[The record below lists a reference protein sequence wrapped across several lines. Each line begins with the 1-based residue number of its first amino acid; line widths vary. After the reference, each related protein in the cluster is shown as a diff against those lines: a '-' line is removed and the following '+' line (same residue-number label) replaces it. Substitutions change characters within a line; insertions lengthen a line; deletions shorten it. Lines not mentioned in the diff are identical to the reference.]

1 MPTEKKIIGF
11 DLGAESGR
19 CVVATL
25 KNHKIELNEVHRFP
39 THNIKNHNGFYWDI
53 LAIYAEL
60 IEGLSK
66 AQKSFGPDFNGISV
80 DTWGVDYVLIDKEDR
95 ILGNP
100 YHYRD
105 DRTDGI
111 MEEAFTILPK
121 EKIYNKVGIQF
132 AQFNTLFQLLA
143 EKKRKTNL
151 LNTAD
156 KVLLMPDFLNFM
168 LSGVKKAEFSI
179 ASTTSLVD
187 PFTRNWS
194 WELIELFGFPK
205 TIFPEIVEPG
215 TKLGTLLP
223 SIAKE
228 TRLNSDIPV
237 FASAGHDTASAVVS
251 VPASEGKWAFLSSGT
266 WSLMGVEL
274 GKPLLGTQS
283 MKYNFTNE
291 GGVEGSTRF
300 LKNIIG
306 LWPIQECRRYW
317 FEKGE
322 EYSYTEL
329 TELAKKEGFVNAW
342 VDLDDPRFLKAG
354 EMPEKILSYLTE
366 TGQKAKTNVGFIIGI
381 VLESLAFSY
390 RKTLKEIEEV
400 TGNKIEKLHA
410 VGGGIQNELLS
421 QYTADAIGSI
431 VYAGPIEGTII
442 GNIGVQAIAAGI
454 VPGLEMWRN
463 VVANSFEIKKYTPL
477 QADYFNEN
485 EKKYFRV
492 LRKK

>member
-1 MPTEKKIIGF
+1 MLIEKKIIGF

-19 CVVATL
+19 CVVAIL
-25 KNHKIELNEVHRFP
+25 KNQKIELKEVHRF
-39 THNIKNHNGFYWDI
+39 TTYNIKNHNGFYWDI
-53 LAIYAEL
+53 LAIYGEL

-66 AQKSFGPDFNGISV
+66 AQKSFGSDFDGVSV

-111 MEEAFTILPK
+111 MEEAFAIMPK
-121 EKIYNKVGIQF
+121 EEIYKKIGIQF

-151 LNTAD
+151 LDAAYRI
-156 KVLLMPDFLNFM
+156 LLMPDFLNFM
-168 LSGVKKAEFSI
+168 LSGVKQAEFSI
-179 ASTTSLVD
+179 ASTTSMVD
-187 PFTRNWS
+187 PFTRDWS
-194 WELIELFGFPK
+194 WELIDTFGFPRN
-205 TIFPEIVEPG
+205 IFPEMVEPG
-215 TKLGTLLP
+215 TELGKLLP

-228 TRLNSDIPV
+228 TGLNPNIPV

-251 VPASEGKWAFLSSGT
+251 VPASGGNWAFLSSGT

-274 GKPLLGTQS
+274 SKPQLGTQS

-291 GGVEGSTRF
+291 GGVEGTTRF

-317 FEKGE
+317 IEKGE
-322 EYSYTEL
+322 EHSYMEL
-329 TELAKKEGFVNAW
+329 TELAIKEDFVNAW
-342 VDLDDPRFLKAG
+342 IDLDDPRFLKAG
-354 EMPEKILSYLTE
+354 AMPEKILSYLKE
-366 TGQKAKTNVGFIIGI
+366 TGQTIKTNVGFIIGV

-400 TGNKIEKLHA
+400 TGNEIEKLHA

-421 QYTADAIGSI
+421 QYTADAIGKI
-431 VYAGPIEGTII
+431 VYAGPVEGTII
-442 GNIGVQAIAAGI
+442 GNIGIQAIAAGI
-454 VPGLEMWRN
+454 VDDLEMWRRI
-463 VVANSFEIKKYTPL
+463 VANSFEVKKYEPL
-477 QADYFNEN
+477 RAAYFNEN
-485 EKKYFRV
+485 EKKFV
-492 LRKK
+492 KILRSK